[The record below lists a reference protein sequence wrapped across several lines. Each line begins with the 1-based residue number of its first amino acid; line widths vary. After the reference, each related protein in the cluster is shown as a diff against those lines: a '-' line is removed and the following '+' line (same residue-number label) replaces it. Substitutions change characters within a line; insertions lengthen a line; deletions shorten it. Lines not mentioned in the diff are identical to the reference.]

1 MGERENRD
9 YAIIAVAVRGD
20 NLALRRSRPLF
31 RHSVGADL
39 LVTRNL
45 KRSPVF
51 TGLTIKDSS
60 SLRSNGMTEEGG
72 FLHSSVINALF
83 QGNILL
89 K

>member
-1 MGERENRD
+1 MGEIQNRD

-20 NLALRRSRPLF
+20 NLALR
-31 RHSVGADL
+31 HSVGADL
-39 LVTRNL
+39 SVTRNL